1 MTLNCIIVDDDE
13 LSQLTLRKCV
23 EQVKFLNLVAVCN
36 DALEATEVLANNNI
50 DLVFLDIEM
59 PNMSGIDL
67 VKNFDVPQI
76 IFVTSK
82 AEFAPEAFDLDVTD
96 FIIKPVELP
105 RFLKACDRALQ
116 NAQGKEGSTG
126 GVIEG
131 GSGYVF
137 VKHDSRYIKIR
148 MEEIHY
154 VEALADYV
162 NIYLENSRHTI
173 LSTMKAIEAKLP
185 EREFVRVHRSYIV
198 RIDKIVEIE
207 DNTIILQGNKLIPVS
222 RSYKE
227 NLMNHLRML

>member
-13 LSQLTLRKCV
+13 LSQLTLKKCV

-36 DALEATEVLANNNI
+36 DAMEATEILANNQI

-67 VKNFDVPQI
+67 VKNFEVPQI

-82 AEFAPEAFDLDVTD
+82 SEFAPEAFELDVTD

-105 RFLKACDRALQ
+105 RFLKAADRALHAHQ
-116 NAQGKEGSTG
+116 EKSSGS
-126 GVIEG
+126 IE
-131 GSGYVF
+131 SGYVF
-137 VKHDSRYIKIR
+137 VKHDSRYIKIQ

-154 VEALADYV
+154 IEALADYV
-162 NIYLENSRHTI
+162 NVYLENSRHTI

-185 EREFVRVHRSYIV
+185 AAEFVRVHRSYIV
-198 RIDKIVEIE
+198 RIDKIIEIE
-207 DNTIILQGNKLIPVS
+207 DNTIILHGNKLIPVS

-227 NLMNHLRML
+227 NLMNHLKML

>member
-13 LSQLTLRKCV
+13 LSQLTLKKCV
-23 EQVKFLNLVAVCN
+23 EQIKFLNLVAVCN
-36 DALEATEVLANNNI
+36 DALEATEILANSQI

-67 VKNFDVPQI
+67 VKNFEVPQI

-82 AEFAPEAFDLDVTD
+82 AEFAPEAFELDVTD
-96 FIIKPVELP
+96 FIVKPIELP
-105 RFLKACDRALQ
+105 RFIKAADRALHIKQ
-116 NAQGKEGSTG
+116 NETQVDDQSQ
-126 GVIEG
+126 
-131 GSGYVF
+131 YVF
-137 VKHDSRYIKIR
+137 VKHDSRYIKIS

-162 NIYLENSRHTI
+162 NIYVEGARHTI

-185 EREFVRVHRSYIV
+185 GKEFVRVHRSYIV
-198 RIDKIVEIE
+198 RIDKIIEIE
-207 DNTIILQGNKLIPVS
+207 DNTIILHGNKLIPVS

-227 NLMNHLRML
+227 NLMNHLKML

>member
-36 DALEATEVLANNNI
+36 DALECTEVLANNQI
-50 DLVFLDIEM
+50 DLIFLDIEM

-67 VKNFDVPQI
+67 VRNFDVPQI

-96 FIIKPVELP
+96 FIVKPVELP

-116 NAQGKEGSTG
+116 LAQNKGTEEG
-126 GVIEG
+126 G

-137 VKHDSRYIKIR
+137 VKHDSRYIKIL
-148 MEEIHY
+148 MDDIHY

-173 LSTMKAIEAKLP
+173 LSTMKAIESKLP
-185 EREFVRVHRSYIV
+185 ERDFVRVHRSYIV

-207 DNTIILQGNKLIPVS
+207 DNTIILHGNKMIPVS

-227 NLMNHLRML
+227 NLMKHLRML

>member
-36 DALEATEVLANNNI
+36 DALEATEVLANNSI

-67 VKNFDVPQI
+67 VKNFEVPQI

-116 NAQGKEGSTG
+116 NAQSRRSDDGEGS
-126 GVIEG
+126 E
-131 GSGYVF
+131 YVF
-137 VKHDSRYIKIR
+137 VKHDSRYIKIK

-162 NIYLENSRHTI
+162 NIYLETSRHTI
-173 LSTMKAIEAKLP
+173 LSTMKAIESKLP
-185 EREFVRVHRSYIV
+185 EKEFVRVHRSYIV
-198 RIDKIVEIE
+198 RIDKIQEIE

>member
-36 DALEATEVLANNNI
+36 DALESTEILANNSI

-105 RFLKACDRALQ
+105 RFLKACDRALH
-116 NAQGKEGSTG
+116 NAQSKPMAEA
-126 GVIEG
+126 E

-137 VKHDSRYIKIR
+137 VKHDSRYIKIK

-173 LSTMKAIEAKLP
+173 LSTMKAIEGKLP
-185 EREFVRVHRSYIV
+185 AKEFVRVHRSYIV

>member
-13 LSQLTLRKCV
+13 LSQLTLKKCV
-23 EQVKFLNLVAVCN
+23 EQVKFLNLIAVCN
-36 DALEATEVLANNNI
+36 DALEATEVLANSQI

-67 VKNFDVPQI
+67 VKNFEVPQI

-82 AEFAPEAFDLDVTD
+82 AEFAPIAFDLDVTD
-96 FIIKPVELP
+96 FIVKPVELP

-116 NAQGKEGSTG
+116 NVQTKVSANDGAD
-126 GVIEG
+126 
-131 GSGYVF
+131 YVF
-137 VKHDSRYIKIR
+137 VKHDSRYIKLGIDQ
-148 MEEIHY
+148 IHY

-162 NIYLENSRHTI
+162 NIYVENARHTI

-185 EREFVRVHRSYIV
+185 EKEFVRVHRSYIV

-222 RSYKE
+222 RSYKD

>member
-23 EQVKFLNLVAVCN
+23 EQVKFLNLIAVCN
-36 DALEATEVLANNNI
+36 DALEATEVLANNSV

-67 VKNFDVPQI
+67 VKNFEVPQI

-116 NAQGKEGSTG
+116 NAQGRTVTEG
-126 GVIEG
+126 E

-137 VKHDSRYIKIR
+137 VKHDSRYIKIK

-185 EREFVRVHRSYIV
+185 EKEFVRVHRSYIV

-207 DNTIILQGNKLIPVS
+207 DNTIILHGNKLIPVS